1 MAAATIKKDKDPKS
15 ELAKEKAAVE
25 KDARAAD
32 AAPRKTAERIDSIA
46 RTGKAPTAVEERMT
60 FAGSDKVGTLRV
72 GSKGEDVKQLQEFLG
87 EHGYD
92 IKTDSIFGP
101 QTKQAVEDFQKQR
114 RVKVDGVVGKQ
125 TKKALFDAANLE
137 DDKMKFGADW
147 SYRPSGGG
155 TPPPPAGPDMVDAT
169 GPAASDP
176 APAPPDLRE
185 SPVSPTTPPAAPA
198 APAAE
203 APAERAPDVA
213 PAAPAAPAFSTYK
226 DLQQAKQELAD
237 IERAG
242 GARSPEAAA
251 ARAKIYRTEQ
261 AREASKESVMEGV
274 PSDLRDVYAGIVR
287 GKISISTLL
296 KGDPNS
302 AFSYVGMM
310 RRNPDFVQ
318 KLVDEGRATEAEA
331 SQILGYDATKQRM
344 VDEAEALDTALTRG
358 STGPLGASPV

>member
-1 MAAATIKKDKDPKS
+1 MTKMAAATIKKDKDPKS

-114 RVKVDGVVGKQ
+114 GVKVDGAVGKQ

-198 APAAE
+198 AE
-203 APAERAPDVA
+203 APAERAPDV
-213 PAAPAAPAFSTYK
+213 PPAAPAFSTYK

-287 GKISISTLL
+287 GKLSISTLL
-296 KGDPNS
+296 RIGDPNS
-302 AFSYVGMM
+302 AFSYVGKM